1 MEHHRQS
8 TRGCIPSVWQCTGI
22 QGNAFFTGNFSF
34 FVKTSPFFFR
44 LQVLISHKSHFSE
57 QVIVDKETG
66 HSRGF
71 GFVNFN
77 SERAMDDAIESLHG
91 KDLDGRP
98 ITVNRA
104 KPKGRDGGRGGDR
117 GYSGGG
123 GRGERG
129 GGGAGGGGDC
139 FKCGQPG
146 HWARECPSGGGDRGG
161 GGGHYSSHDRYGSDS
176 ARYMTSGF
184 IPDASSIKNM
194 ESWGDVGSHVVVSTK
209 FLCLLTAVVEM
220 VEATTAVETMEVVT
234 PIVIAIVEVIAGME
248 VAMGKKGSQTIVKGM
263 VAIAVVVVTTIP
275 LVGDLLAMKEVPV
288 TDLGLMI
295 APVVVVA
302 PLMMSE
308 IERI

>member
-8 TRGCIPSVWQCTGI
+8 TRGCIPSVWQCIGS
-22 QGNAFFTGNFSF
+22 QGDAFFTGNFLPLF
-34 FVKTSPFFFR
+34 FQ

-129 GGGAGGGGDC
+129 GGGGGGGGDC

-176 ARYMTSGF
+176 ARYMTGGF
-184 IPDASSIKNM
+184 IPNASSIKNM
-194 ESWGDVGSHVVVSTK
+194 ESCGDVGSHVVVSTI
-209 FLCLLTAVVEM
+209 FLCLLTAVIEM
-220 VEATTAVETMEVVT
+220 VEAATAVEAMEVVT
-234 PIVIAIVEVIAGME
+234 AIVIAIVEVIAGME
-248 VAMGKKGSQTIVKGM
+248 VVMGKKGSQTIVKGM
-263 VAIAVVVVTTIP
+263 VAVAVVVVTAIP

-295 APVVVVA
+295 APVVVVT